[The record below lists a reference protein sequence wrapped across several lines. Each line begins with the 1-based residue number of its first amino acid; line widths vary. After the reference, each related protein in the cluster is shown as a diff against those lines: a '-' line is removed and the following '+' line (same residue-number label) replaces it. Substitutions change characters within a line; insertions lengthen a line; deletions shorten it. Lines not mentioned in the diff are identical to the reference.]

1 MLEPV
6 IIILGLGFALVS
18 AGALGIAWK
27 HGAECEQCMKGERHE
42 R

>member
-1 MLEPV
+1 MPEV

-27 HGAECEQCMKGERHE
+27 HGAECDRCQGGDTYE
-42 R
+42 